1 MTDSSTYLGS
11 SQKLAMTMV
20 YTVILES
27 SGSKFNK
34 LGIEKVYICKDSV
47 YMPSNEPHRCPLK
60 LNSETS
66 STPKTGVS
74 DQYFQN
80 GGVEVC

>member
-34 LGIEKVYICKDSV
+34 LAIEKRYIKQGF
-47 YMPSNEPHRCPLK
+47 K
-60 LNSETS
+60 WTS
-66 STPKTGVS
+66 QMFPEAKFRDKFYTE
-74 DQYFQN
+74 N
-80 GGVEVC
+80 WC